1 MKISA
6 EIDVKKLRR
15 IAHLII
21 NKTLSEIKAM
31 PDEELVLACVKNSLY
46 CADNIKVVNES
57 EETNEN

>member
-31 PDEELVLACVKNSLY
+31 PDDELVLACVRNSLY
-46 CADNIKVVNES
+46 CAENIRIMES
-57 EETNEN
+57 EEAK